1 MTAKSK
7 QTDTNPSNNA
17 RDIWLKRECGYNW
30 CPACPSR
37 AGRYGSAMP
46 PAPSRYAHRSTIF
59 LLSPARC
66 GGERGLRLIDG
77 SSPSELARRLHEPSG
92 APLCEVFT
100 FLSALY
106 FRGKLTY
113 ARAFSRPPPALQGV
127 LIVAPGTGL
136 LHESAVV
143 TAEHLAGFAACAV
156 DHRNP
161 HYVEPLLRD
170 AQALAARAGEDVRFV
185 LLGSIASGKY
195 VEPLLE
201 VFGDNLLFPAEFVGR
216 GDMSRGGLLLRAAR
230 DGQELGY
237 VPVQGATRHGPR
249 PARLPKIARRT
260 V

>member
-1 MTAKSK
+1 MSA
-7 QTDTNPSNNA
+7 
-17 RDIWLKRECGYNW
+17 
-30 CPACPSR
+30 PA
-37 AGRYGSAMP
+37 
-46 PAPSRYAHRSTIF
+46 SRYAHRNTIF

-66 GGERGLRLIDG
+66 GGERGMRLIDG
-77 SSPSELARRLHEPSG
+77 SSPSELARRLRTQSG

-100 FLSALY
+100 FLSSLY

-113 ARAFSRPPPALQGV
+113 ARAFSRPPRALAGV
-127 LIVAPGTGL
+127 LIVAPGAGL
-136 LHESAVV
+136 MHEGAAV
-143 TAEHLAGFAACAV
+143 TADHLAGFAAVAV

-161 HYVEPLLRD
+161 RYVEPLLRD

-230 DGQELGY
+230 DGEELGY
-237 VPVQGATRHGPR
+237 VPVRGATRRGPR
-249 PARLPKIARRT
+249 PARLPRLARRT
-260 V
+260 D